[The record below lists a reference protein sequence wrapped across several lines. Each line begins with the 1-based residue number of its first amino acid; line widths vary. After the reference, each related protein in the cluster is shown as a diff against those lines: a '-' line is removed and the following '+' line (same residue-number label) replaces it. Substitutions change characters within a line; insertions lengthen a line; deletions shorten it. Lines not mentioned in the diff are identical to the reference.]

1 MSGQINYLKELLHT
15 ISELLFVRFNL
26 ARIEFVAQKERMVR
40 LGILA
45 LMSVML
51 FFMSYISLMFGLNII
66 LSTEMKVWVFF
77 SLSAVLFFIMIGIF
91 LSIGRNLAGQRR
103 FFADTLHDLQEDV
116 AYVQGKKTM
125 ADWSLKE

>member
-1 MSGQINYLKELLHT
+1 MSGQINYVKELLHT

-51 FFMSYISLMFGLNII
+51 FFMSYISLMFGLNVI

>member
-1 MSGQINYLKELLHT
+1 MSGQINSLKELLHT

-51 FFMSYISLMFGLNII
+51 FFMSYVSLLFGLNVI
-66 LSTEMKVWVFF
+66 LSAQIKVWVFF
-77 SLSAVLFFIMIGIF
+77 SLSAVLFLVMLGIF
-91 LSIGRNLAGQRR
+91 WSIGQNLAGQRR
-103 FFADTLHDLQEDV
+103 FFAQTLHELQEDV

>member
-1 MSGQINYLKELLHT
+1 MSGQINSLKELLHT

-26 ARIEFVAQKERMVR
+26 ARIEFVAQKERVVR

-51 FFMSYISLMFGLNII
+51 FFMSYISLMFGLNVV
-66 LSTEMKVWVFF
+66 LSTQMKIWVFF
-77 SLSAVLFFIMIGIF
+77 SLSALLFLIMIGIF
-91 LSIGRNLAGQRR
+91 LSINRNLVSQRR
-103 FFADTLHDLQEDV
+103 FLADTLHELQEDM

>member
-51 FFMSYISLMFGLNII
+51 FFMSYISLLFGLNVV
-66 LSTEMKVWVFF
+66 LSTELKVWVFF
-77 SLSAVLFFIMIGIF
+77 SLSGALFLIMIAMF
-91 LSIGRNLAGQRR
+91 WSIGRNLSRQRR
-103 FFADTLHDLQEDV
+103 FFAQTLKDLQEDV
-116 AYVQGKKTM
+116 AYVQGKKTPTDG
-125 ADWSLKE
+125 A

>member
-1 MSGQINYLKELLHT
+1 MSGQINSLKELLHT

-26 ARIEFVAQKERMVR
+26 ARIEFVAQKERMVK

-45 LMSVML
+45 LMAGML
-51 FFMSYISLMFGLNII
+51 FFMSYISLMFGLNVI
-66 LSTEMKVWVFF
+66 LSTEAKIWVFF
-77 SLSAVLFFIMIGIF
+77 SLSGGLFLIMVGIF
-91 LSIGRNLAGQRR
+91 WSIGRNLAGQRR
-103 FFADTLHDLQEDV
+103 FFADTLHELQEDI

>member
-51 FFMSYISLMFGLNII
+51 FFMSYISLMFGLNVV
-66 LSTEMKVWVFF
+66 LSTEMKIWVFF
-77 SLSAVLFFIMIGIF
+77 SLSVALFLIMIGIF
-91 LSIGRNLAGQRR
+91 WSIGRNLAGQRR

>member
-1 MSGQINYLKELLHT
+1 MSSQINSLKELLHT
-15 ISELLFVRFNL
+15 VTELLFVRFKM

-45 LMSVML
+45 FMAVML
-51 FFMSYISLMFGLNII
+51 FLMSYISLLFGLNVV
-66 LSTEMKVWVFF
+66 LSPAAKVWVFF
-77 SLSAVLFFIMIGIF
+77 ALSAGLLLLMIWAF
-91 LSIGRNLAGQRR
+91 WSIRRNLAGQRR
-103 FFADTLHDLQEDV
+103 FLANTLHELQEDV

>member
-1 MSGQINYLKELLHT
+1 MSGQINSLKELLHT

-26 ARIEFVAQKERMVR
+26 ARIEFVAQKERMLR

-51 FFMSYISLMFGLNII
+51 FFMSYISLLFGLNTI

-77 SLSAVLFFIMIGIF
+77 ALAAGLFLLMLTIF
-91 LSIGRNLAGQRR
+91 WSIARNLSSQRR
-103 FFADTLHDLQEDV
+103 FFAKTLQDLQDDV